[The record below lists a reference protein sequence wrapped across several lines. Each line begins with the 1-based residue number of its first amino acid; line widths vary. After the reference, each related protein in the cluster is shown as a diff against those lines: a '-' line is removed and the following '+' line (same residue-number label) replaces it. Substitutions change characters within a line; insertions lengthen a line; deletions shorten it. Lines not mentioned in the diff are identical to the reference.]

1 MSERI
6 RRNQVINMKIN
17 FSYFGEFGYYYYMA
31 RISINRNLL
40 QWARDRSGLSEE
52 VLERKFPKLP
62 QWEEGSILPTM
73 KQIEDFARKTR
84 TPVGYFF
91 LSEPPEERLPIPHFR
106 TVDDRHE
113 SPSPELLDTVYTM
126 QQRQEWMREFLIEQ
140 GQSPLPF
147 YGSAS
152 RDDDPMNIANDIKRV
167 MNLSNE
173 WAAQQNTWTDA
184 LRHLR
189 QVIEDAGILVVA
201 NGIVG
206 NNTHRKL
213 NVGEFRG
220 FVLAD
225 EYAPLIFVNAS
236 DSKAAQ
242 MFTLAHEIAH
252 IWFGASAAFDL
263 RQLQPAD
270 DPTEQACNKV
280 AAELLVPAEQMREA
294 WQTARSDDEPFQAIA
309 RRFKV
314 SVLVAARRA
323 LDLTLIGREEFF
335 EFYRD
340 YMNDERR
347 RIQKTSDGGD
357 FYTSQNLRVGRRFAD
372 AVMRAVKESRLSYYD
387 AYKLTGLY
395 GKTFDLYIQKLYGE
409 SPA

>member
-1 MSERI
+1 
-6 RRNQVINMKIN
+6 
-17 FSYFGEFGYYYYMA
+17 MA
-31 RISINRNLL
+31 RIAINRDLL
-40 QWARDRSGLSEE
+40 IWARERSGLSEE
-52 VLERKFPKLP
+52 SLERRFPKLH
-62 QWEEGSILPTM
+62 QWLEGSVQPTM
-73 KQIEDFARKTR
+73 RQIEQFARKTR

-91 LSEPPEERLPIPHFR
+91 LSEPPEEKLPIPHFR
-106 TVDDRHE
+106 TIDDRPDQ

-126 QQRQEWMREFLIEQ
+126 QQRQAWMREFLIDQ

-152 RDDDPMNIANDIKRV
+152 RDDDPGNIANDIKRV
-167 MNLSNE
+167 LDISNE
-173 WAAQQNTWTDA
+173 WTAHHSTWEDA
-184 LRHLR
+184 LRHFR
-189 QVIEDAGILVVA
+189 NVIEESGILVVA

-225 EYAPLIFVNAS
+225 DYAPVIFVNAS

-252 IWFGASAAFDL
+252 IWFGSSAAFDL

-270 DPTEQACNKV
+270 DPTEEACNKV
-280 AAELLVPAEQMREA
+280 AAELLVPAEQIREA
-294 WQTARSDDEPFQAIA
+294 WQTVRSDNEPFQAIA

-314 SVLVAARRA
+314 SALVAARRA
-323 LDLTLIGREEFF
+323 LDLALIGRDEFF
-335 EFYRD
+335 EFYRE

-347 RIQKTSDGGD
+347 STQKTSDGGD
-357 FYTSQNLRVGRRFAD
+357 FYASQNLRVGRRFAD

>member
-1 MSERI
+1 MSEE
-6 RRNQVINMKIN
+6 
-17 FSYFGEFGYYYYMA
+17 S
-31 RISINRNLL
+31 
-40 QWARDRSGLSEE
+40 
-52 VLERKFPKLP
+52 LERRFPKLH
-62 QWEEGSILPTM
+62 QWLEGSVQPTLR
-73 KQIEDFARKTR
+73 QIEQFARKTR

-106 TVDDRHE
+106 TIEDQPAQ
-113 SPSPELLDTVYTM
+113 SPSPELLDTLYTM
-126 QQRQEWMREFLIEQ
+126 QQRQAWMREFLIDQ

-152 RDDDPMNIANDIKRV
+152 RSDNPLNIANDIRRV
-167 MNLSNE
+167 LDLGNE
-173 WAAQQNTWTDA
+173 WAAQHSTWTDA
-184 LRHLR
+184 LQHLR
-189 QVIEDAGILVVA
+189 NVIEESGILVVA

-213 NVGEFRG
+213 SVQEFRG

-225 EYAPLIFVNAS
+225 EYAPLIFVNAA

-252 IWFGASAAFDL
+252 IWFGRSAAFDL

-270 DPTEQACNKV
+270 DPTEKACDKV
-280 AAELLVPAEQMREA
+280 AAELLVPADLMRDA
-294 WQTARSDDEPFQAIA
+294 WQTARSDDESFQAIA

-314 SVLVAARRA
+314 SALVAARRS
-323 LDLTLIGREEFF
+323 LDLALIGREEFF

-347 RIQKTSDGGD
+347 RIQKTTDGGD
-357 FYTSQNLRVGRRFAD
+357 FYASQNMRVGRRFAD
-372 AVMRAVKESRLSYYD
+372 AVIRAVKESKLSYYD

-395 GKTFDLYIQKLYGE
+395 GKTFDQYIQKLYGE

>member
-1 MSERI
+1 MGKCITPIEKRNRRIGNTRCCERDL
-6 RRNQVINMKIN
+6 
-17 FSYFGEFGYYYYMA
+17 
-31 RISINRNLL
+31 SI
-40 QWARDRSGLSEE
+40 
-52 VLERKFPKLP
+52 
-62 QWEEGSILPTM
+62 
-73 KQIEDFARKTR
+73 
-84 TPVGYFF
+84 
-91 LSEPPEERLPIPHFR
+91 
-106 TVDDRHE
+106 
-113 SPSPELLDTVYTM
+113 
-126 QQRQEWMREFLIEQ
+126 
-140 GQSPLPF
+140 
-147 YGSAS
+147 
-152 RDDDPMNIANDIKRV
+152 
-167 MNLSNE
+167 E
-173 WAAQQNTWTDA
+173 WAARHSTWENA

-189 QVIEDAGILVVA
+189 NVIEESRILVVA

-252 IWFGASAAFDL
+252 IWFGSSAAFDL

-280 AAELLVPAEQMREA
+280 AAEFLVPAEQMREA
-294 WQTARSDDEPFQAIA
+294 WQTARSEDDPFRIIA

-314 SVLVAARRA
+314 SALVAARRA
-323 LDLTLIGREEFF
+323 LDLALIGRDEFF
-335 EFYRD
+335 EFYRE

-347 RIQKTSDGGD
+347 STQKTTDGGD
-357 FYTSQNLRVGRRFAD
+357 FYASQNLRVGRRFAD

-395 GKTFDLYIQKLYGE
+395 GKTFDQYIQKLYGE

>member
-1 MSERI
+1 
-6 RRNQVINMKIN
+6 
-17 FSYFGEFGYYYYMA
+17 MA
-31 RISINRNLL
+31 RLSINRNLL
-40 QWARDRSGLSEE
+40 IWARERSGLSEE
-52 VLERKFPKLP
+52 SLERRFPKLH
-62 QWEEGSILPTM
+62 QWLEGSVQPTLR
-73 KQIEDFARKTR
+73 QIEQFARKTR

-106 TVDDRHE
+106 TIEDQPAQ
-113 SPSPELLDTVYTM
+113 SPSPELLDTLYTM
-126 QQRQEWMREFLIEQ
+126 QQRQAWMREFLIDQ

-152 RDDDPMNIANDIKRV
+152 RSDNPLNIANDIRRV
-167 MNLSNE
+167 LDLGNE
-173 WAAQQNTWTDA
+173 WAAQHSTWTDA
-184 LRHLR
+184 LQHLR
-189 QVIEDAGILVVA
+189 NVIEESGILVVA

-213 NVGEFRG
+213 SVQEFRG

-225 EYAPLIFVNAS
+225 EYAPLIFVNAA

-252 IWFGASAAFDL
+252 IWFGRSAAFDL

-270 DPTEQACNKV
+270 DPTEKACDKV
-280 AAELLVPAEQMREA
+280 AAELLVPADLMRDA
-294 WQTARSDDEPFQAIA
+294 WQTARSDDESFQAIA

-314 SVLVAARRA
+314 SALVAARRS
-323 LDLTLIGREEFF
+323 LDLALIGREEFF

-347 RIQKTSDGGD
+347 RIQKTTDGGD
-357 FYTSQNLRVGRRFAD
+357 FYASQNMRVGRRFAD
-372 AVMRAVKESRLSYYD
+372 AVIRAVKESKLSYYD

-395 GKTFDLYIQKLYGE
+395 GKTFDQYIQKLYGE